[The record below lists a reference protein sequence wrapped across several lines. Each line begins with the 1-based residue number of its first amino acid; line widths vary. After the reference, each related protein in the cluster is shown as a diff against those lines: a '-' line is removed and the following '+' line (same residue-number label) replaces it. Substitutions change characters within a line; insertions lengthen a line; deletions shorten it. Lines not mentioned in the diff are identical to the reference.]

1 MILLADSGST
11 KTEWVVLEDF
21 KISKRCFSMGINPYF
36 NDTKGVIDIF
46 ENEVLAMMGKEVPTE
61 IYFYGSGCSTP
72 TKKAT
77 IENALR
83 YFYPDSKI
91 EIEHD
96 LIASARALF
105 HHRKGIACILGTGSN
120 SCLYDGTSIL
130 ENVTSLGYFFGDE
143 GSGGYIGKLLLL
155 KYLRKELSN
164 ETLQLFDRQYQ
175 LSVENILDAIYNKP
189 KPNRF
194 LASFS
199 PFVLQNMHN
208 PEIEAIARQ
217 NFNDFFNTQVCKYT
231 DFQHQEVSF
240 IGSVAHHYST
250 IIREVASEFEI
261 KVGTILQSP
270 TEGLIK
276 YHCDKKF

>member
-11 KTEWVVLEDF
+11 KTEWVILKDF
-21 KISKRCFSMGINPYF
+21 QIAKNCISMGINPYF
-36 NDTKGVIDIF
+36 NDTKGIIDIF
-46 ENEVLAMMGKEVPTE
+46 ENEVLSMLGKETPSE

-83 YFYPDSKI
+83 YFYPDIKI

-96 LIASARALF
+96 LTASARALF
-105 HHRKGIACILGTGSN
+105 HNKKGIACILGTGSN
-120 SCLYDGTSIL
+120 SCLYDGKSIL

-155 KYLRKELSN
+155 KYLRNELSPR
-164 ETLQLFDRQYQ
+164 TRQLFNEQYGFT
-175 LSVENILDAIYNKP
+175 VENILDAIYNKP

-199 PFVLQNMHN
+199 PFVLQNIHL
-208 PEIEAIARQ
+208 PEMRAIVVQ
-217 NFNDFFNTQVCKYT
+217 NFRDFFESQICKYT
-231 DFQHQEVSF
+231 DYQTHQVSF
-240 IGSVAHHYST
+240 IGSVAHHYAP
-250 IIREVASEFEI
+250 IIREIAEEYSI
-261 KVGTILQSP
+261 NIGDILKSP
-270 TEGLIK
+270 TDGLIK
-276 YHCDKKF
+276 YHCRG